1 MRLVT
6 AEEMRLADSSAINEY
21 GIPGAVL
28 MENAGQALARQAE
41 KMLGTL
47 AGKKIAIFCGG
58 GNNGGDGLVAAR
70 HLYNRG
76 CEVRLYFLADP
87 EVFRGDALLNY
98 NIITNMGITG
108 FQLLEGNRLNVARMA
123 LWSSDLAIDAIFG
136 TGMRDNVQDIALEVI
151 NMLNESNTPVI
162 ACDIPSGL
170 SASTGQPLGA
180 AVKAAATVTFGF
192 CKMGLVLPA
201 ARQFVG
207 ELISS

>member
-1 MRLVT
+1 
-6 AEEMRLADSSAINEY
+6 
-21 GIPGAVL
+21 
-28 MENAGQALARQAE
+28 
-41 KMLGTL
+41 
-47 AGKKIAIFCGG
+47 
-58 GNNGGDGLVAAR
+58 
-70 HLYNRG
+70 
-76 CEVRLYFLADP
+76 
-87 EVFRGDALLNY
+87 
-98 NIITNMGITG
+98 
-108 FQLLEGNRLNVARMA
+108 MA

-207 ELISS
+207 ELIVADISLPMQVEENLGSRRELIDEEFCRRWLAPRELEAYKGDFGHVGVFAGSKEMPGAAILAAKGALKMGAGKLTAAPVSYTHLDVYKRQA